1 MKAMLTVLLLVGATH
16 SAFAVNFSGKWAIE
30 SPAGARGGR
39 GGPTIITLNQ
49 VGNEVAG
56 TVGGRGGSGGSG
68 APVGSEILGGK
79 VEGNVLTFYVWTGQ
93 DEPTKTTYK
102 GTLSPSGD
110 EIQFTITGGR
120 GAAGGF
126 GGMGGGGQGGAA
138 GRGAVGGQASAG
150 APGQGGG
157 APPAAAAPGR
167 GQAAGPQQV
176 VAKRA
181 K

>member
-1 MKAMLTVLLLVGATH
+1 MKSMLAVLLLVGATH

-56 TVGGRGGSGGSG
+56 TVGGRGGGGGSS

-126 GGMGGGGQGGAA
+126 GGMGGVGQGGAA
-138 GRGAVGGQASAG
+138 GRGAVGGQAPAG

-157 APPAAAAPGR
+157 APPTAAAPGR

-176 VAKRA
+176 VA
-181 K
+181 

>member
-1 MKAMLTVLLLVGATH
+1 MKAMLLAVLLVVGATH
-16 SAFAVNFSGKWAIE
+16 SALAVNFSGKWAIE

-68 APVGSEILGGK
+68 APVGSEVLGGK
-79 VEGNVLTFYVWTGQ
+79 VEGDVLTFYVWAGQ

-120 GAAGGF
+120 GMG
-126 GGMGGGGQGGAA
+126 GGGGQGSAA
-138 GRGAVGGQASAG
+138 VRGAVGGQVPAG
-150 APGQGGG
+150 AAGQGGG
-157 APPAAAAPGR
+157 TPPAAAATGR
-167 GQAAGPQQV
+167 GQAAGSQQV
-176 VAKRA
+176 VAKRS

>member
-1 MKAMLTVLLLVGATH
+1 MKSMLAVLLLVGATH

-56 TVGGRGGSGGSG
+56 TVGGRGGGGGSG

-120 GAAGGF
+120 GMG
-126 GGMGGGGQGGAA
+126 GGGGQGGAA
-138 GRGAVGGQASAG
+138 GRGAVGGQAPAG

-157 APPAAAAPGR
+157 APPAAAATGR

-176 VAKRA
+176 VAKRS